1 MILRALTFAGGITGA
16 VLASQ
21 FPEYSQQYL
30 QRLGGAVDALHEVT
44 ADFDASAQAVGM
56 SRAEALA
63 QMTGSP
69 FMERRRMDMSA
80 TFTRYETLRDTL
92 HKLEG
97 QGPFMRAY
105 YLPRMNDP
113 QIAKAAWGAF
123 QPAVPLGFAGAVF
136 AGFGFVIGALG
147 VGILLGVLA
156 QPFKR
161 RRHRTQLPSHD

>member
-1 MILRALTFAGGITGA
+1 MILRAPTFAGGVAGA

-56 SRAEALA
+56 SREKALA

-69 FMERRRMDMSA
+69 FMERRRRDMSA
-80 TFTRYETLRDTL
+80 TFTRYETLSDTL

-113 QIAKAAWGAF
+113 HIARAAWGAF

-136 AGFGFVIGALG
+136 AGFGFVIGALWF
-147 VGILLGVLA
+147 GILSRMLA
-156 QPFKR
+156 MPFNR
-161 RRHRTQLPSHD
+161 RRYRKQLPSHD